1 MFLIKMRF
9 RHNGENLVQR
19 HVSFEQTSMIFF
31 LTLISQIE
39 SQEFF
44 IFQHNRLMVNIT
56 YTVQT
61 PNQTIHM
68 SFERAHR
75 VESNGTK
82 IFVGTQFWTEIQF
95 PEIRKREGG
104 VSSILGNYFLGEK
117 NSKIQIIAYSN

>member
-1 MFLIKMRF
+1 
-9 RHNGENLVQR
+9 
-19 HVSFEQTSMIFF
+19 
-31 LTLISQIE
+31 
-39 SQEFF
+39 
-44 IFQHNRLMVNIT
+44 MVNIT

-104 VSSILGNYFLGEK
+104 VSSILGNCFLGEK
-117 NSKIQIIAYSN
+117 NLKI